1 MHLVI
6 VLPAYNEGKVIGKV
20 IATLPKQLPGI
31 NKVTPLVVDDNSKD
45 NTSLKARRAGAAC
58 VRHHINMGAGG
69 ATVTG
74 LAAARQLDPD
84 IIVMMDSDGQHD
96 PQDLPQMVKPIVDGA
111 SDIVLGS
118 RMIKSNQ
125 EMPWVKTLGN
135 RVMNIITY
143 CFFGI
148 WVTDSQSGYKALS
161 RQTLE
166 AIRLSTSGYEVHSEI
181 IGEIKRLKLQFCE
194 VSIKTIYTDYSKQ
207 KGQLSLNAIN
217 IIIGLL
223 LRPLRQS

>member
-6 VLPAYNEGKVIGKV
+6 VLPAYNEGKVIGKL
-20 IATLPKQLPGI
+20 IASLPKELPGI
-31 NKVTPLVVDDNSKD
+31 EKVTPLVVDDNSSD
-45 NTSLKARRAGAAC
+45 NTAIKARRAGAAC
-58 VRHHINMGAGG
+58 VRHGINLGAGG

-74 LAAARQLDPD
+74 LQAAKQLSPD

-96 PQDLPQMVKPIVDGA
+96 PADLPRMVKPIIDGQ

-118 RMIKSNQ
+118 RLIENNV
-125 EMPWVKTLGN
+125 EMPWEKTFGN
-135 RVMNIITY
+135 RVMNTITF
-143 CFFGI
+143 CFFHI

-166 AIRLSTSGYEVHSEI
+166 AMRLSTSGYEVHSEI

-194 VSIKTIYTDYSKQ
+194 VSIKTIYTDYSKR

>member
-6 VLPAYNEGKVIGKV
+6 VLPAYNEGKVIGKL
-20 IATLPKQLPGI
+20 IASLPKQLPGI
-31 NKVTPLVVDDNSKD
+31 NKITPLVVDDNSKD
-45 NTSLKARRAGAAC
+45 NTSLNARRAGAAC

-74 LAAARQLDPD
+74 LHAAKQLDPD

-96 PQDLPQMVKPIVDGA
+96 PQDLPQIVKPIVDGA

-118 RMIKSNQ
+118 RMIEGNHD
-125 EMPWVKTLGN
+125 MPWVKTFGN
-135 RVMNIITY
+135 RVMNAITF
-143 CFFGI
+143 CFFHI
-148 WVTDSQSGYKALS
+148 WVSDSQSGYKALS

-166 AIRLSTSGYEVHSEI
+166 AMRLSTCGYEVHSEI
-181 IGEIKRLKLQFCE
+181 IGEIRRLRLQFRE
-194 VSIKTIYTDYSKQ
+194 VSIKTIYTDYSKR